1 MKIFCIG
8 RNYAAHA
15 KELNN
20 DIPDEPLVFCKPH
33 SAVLKNGK
41 PFFHPDFSNNV
52 HHEVELVEG
61 SLVDSLHVSL
71 FDFDFALQTLH
82 QSLHLTVYRLSH
94 SLLPLWVL
102 VETLRMN
109 TNYDSSK
116 K

>member
-1 MKIFCIG
+1 VYCIFWG
-8 RNYAAHA
+8 FLTAAA
-15 KELNN
+15 R
-20 DIPDEPLVFCKPH
+20 I
-33 SAVLKNGK
+33 
-41 PFFHPDFSNNV
+41 
-52 HHEVELVEG
+52 
-61 SLVDSLHVSL
+61 VSL